1 MLSSERHKIIM
12 DNLKK
17 NGIVHSTDLIEHFG
31 VSKETIRRDLMEL
44 EQQGF
49 LKKVYGGAVLDKVDP
64 SFTPFRDRKNKS
76 VSEKQEIAML
86 AIRCVK
92 EGMSIAMDVST
103 TNLAIAEQLKHHFH
117 SLTILTNSLA
127 IANELLDADGFTVIL
142 TGGIL
147 HRDEMSING
156 DICRETIRRFNV
168 DLYFMSCNGVS
179 LKAGIT
185 DFGEGEVMTK
195 RALIDIAKKII
206 LVCSSDRF
214 DVISLINVCDIKK
227 AGYIITDS
235 ALPAQ
240 VKALYEG
247 NGVHIVNS

>member
-1 MLSSERHKIIM
+1 MLSLERYKYIM
-12 DNLKK
+12 DKLKK
-17 NGIVHSTDLIEHFG
+17 DGIVHSTDLIEHFG
-31 VSKETIRRDLMEL
+31 VSKETIRRDLMKL
-44 EQQGF
+44 EQEG
-49 LKKVYGGAVLDKVDP
+49 LIKKVYGGAVLDKVDP
-64 SFTPFRDRKNKS
+64 SFTPFRDRQNKS
-76 VSEKQEIAML
+76 VSEKHEIAKL
-86 AIRCVK
+86 AMRSVK

-103 TNLAIAEQLKHHFH
+103 TNLTIAEQLKQYFH

-147 HRDEMSING
+147 HREEISING
-156 DICRETIRRFNV
+156 DICCETIRHFNV

-179 LKAGIT
+179 LKSGIT

-195 RALIDIAKKII
+195 RAMIDIAKKIV

-214 DVISLINVCDIKK
+214 DVFSLIKVCDIKK
-227 AGYIITDS
+227 ASYVITDS

-240 VKALYEG
+240 VKALYES

>member
-1 MLSSERHKIIM
+1 MDKLKI
-12 DNLKK
+12 D
-17 NGIVHSTDLIEHFG
+17 GVVHTSDLIKLFG
-31 VSKETIRRDLMEL
+31 VSKETIRRDLVEL
-44 EQQGF
+44 EQLGF
-49 LKKVYGGAVLDKVDP
+49 LKKVYGGAVLEKVDP

-76 VSEKQEIAML
+76 VTEKQEIAKL
-86 AIRCVK
+86 AMRYVK
-92 EGMSIAMDVST
+92 EKMSIAMDVST
-103 TNLAIAEQLKHHFH
+103 TNLAIAEQLKQHFH

-127 IANELLDADGFTVIL
+127 IAYELLDAEGFTVIL

-147 HRDEMSING
+147 HREEISING
-156 DICRETIRRFNV
+156 DICCETIRRFNV

-179 LKAGIT
+179 LKSGIT

-227 AGYIITDS
+227 PSFIITDS

-240 VKALYEG
+240 VKALYES
-247 NGVHIVNS
+247 NGIHIVNS